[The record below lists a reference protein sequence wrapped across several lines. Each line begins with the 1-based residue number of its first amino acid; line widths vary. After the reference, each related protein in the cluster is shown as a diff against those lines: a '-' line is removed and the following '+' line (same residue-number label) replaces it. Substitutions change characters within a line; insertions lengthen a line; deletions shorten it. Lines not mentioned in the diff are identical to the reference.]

1 MLENDNLLT
10 ETENFDSGEKMF
22 GKHDKADNSK
32 LKISNSN
39 NTKLDSSNNT

>member
-1 MLENDNLLT
+1 MDDNNLLT

-22 GKHDKADNSK
+22 GKQEKADNSK
-32 LKISNSN
+32 YKRSNSN